1 MDKKKSIDVLND
13 LIEINNDRVE
23 GYNTAAKETTAA
35 DLKLL
40 FGLLSQTSQKCNA
53 ELVKEVL
60 KLGAEPVEG
69 TKTTGK
75 FFRAWMDVKA
85 AITGNDRKAILNSC
99 EFGEDEAVNTYR
111 KAMKESSEYLSSE
124 QQTMINQQYS
134 LIKADHDKIRS
145 LRDAA

>member
-1 MDKKKSIDVLND
+1 
-13 LIEINNDRVE
+13 
-23 GYNTAAKETTAA
+23 
-35 DLKLL
+35 
-40 FGLLSQTSQKCNA
+40 
-53 ELVKEVL
+53 
-60 KLGAEPVEG
+60 
-69 TKTTGK
+69 
-75 FFRAWMDVKA
+75 MDVKA